1 MHFCNRFINSSGVGA
16 EDFPYF
22 QKGSVFRPGGERH
35 SLIYNSLDKNGN
47 VLSWYTPHSP
57 IWYQKVSLCLSNRAL
72 AGWADVNLTPES
84 FKGGRSSVGMFFH
97 PFSHDCKLGG
107 FGCFE
112 TTPNRSKQKGLFGS
126 SPLFMS
132 TLQKWISYNGSDLWC
147 FKPLFTFLIIWCIR
161 SVIILMFSVFIK
173 TKCFCCGWISGKMWV
188 LKEQMFFSQDPSEI
202 QTWTWTWTQL
212 CVHEEQRVN
221 GYFCWIQIRSIL
233 SEVTWV

>member
-1 MHFCNRFINSSGVGA
+1 MLIWLQNLSKVEGPCLNVFFTPFLMIVNKGVC
-16 EDFPYF
+16 Y
-22 QKGSVFRPGGERH
+22 
-35 SLIYNSLDKNGN
+35 
-47 VLSWYTPHSP
+47 
-57 IWYQKVSLCLSNRAL
+57 
-72 AGWADVNLTPES
+72 
-84 FKGGRSSVGMFFH
+84 
-97 PFSHDCKLGG
+97 
-107 FGCFE
+107 FE

-221 GYFCWIQIRSIL
+221 GYFCWIQIRPTSIL